1 MENMI
6 HGAKGPEVEY
16 EDESSPYVCTLKLQ
30 KECLNQQHLVILHL
44 QLVLYHKQE
53 EDKCTHEE
61 R

>member
-1 MENMI
+1 MI
-6 HGAKGPEVEY
+6 RGVKEQEMGQ

-53 EDKCTHEE
+53 EGKCMHEE
-61 R
+61 K